1 MPGRQA
7 KFQSENLVAEVY
19 LGASIAGASVL
30 IDMGLAIRSCSCE
43 GPLPTHGRVSRGR
56 GASIMLKLSP
66 ACVAAPVGWC

>member
-30 IDMGLAIRSCSCE
+30 IDMGLAI
-43 GPLPTHGRVSRGR
+43 PFLF
-56 GASIMLKLSP
+56 M
-66 ACVAAPVGWC
+66 